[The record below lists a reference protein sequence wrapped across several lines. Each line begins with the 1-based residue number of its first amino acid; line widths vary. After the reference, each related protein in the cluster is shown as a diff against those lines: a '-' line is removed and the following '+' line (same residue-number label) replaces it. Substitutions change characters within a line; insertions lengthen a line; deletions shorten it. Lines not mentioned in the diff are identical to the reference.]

1 MKILLL
7 YTPRSGST
15 SIMRYFEKLKPE
27 YQIFNQPWSS
37 WKGTKN
43 YRLNDFLG
51 MDKLFV
57 KNTIDWVMDNK
68 EDSGK
73 MKSNSIPTI
82 QEIFNFFDKVLV
94 LSRKDITQQSI
105 SLYFSSEN
113 NSYLETYDRL
123 YNIESIDETRL
134 NEIKSNLT
142 KDNDLVNELVNLGVS
157 HYYYE
162 DLYYES
168 FNDFFQ
174 TLNLDYHNEYFDRY
188 LNTTKRYKKG
198 EVTNKVVKTFI

>member
-1 MKILLL
+1 
-7 YTPRSGST
+7 
-15 SIMRYFEKLKPE
+15 
-27 YQIFNQPWSS
+27 
-37 WKGTKN
+37 
-43 YRLNDFLG
+43 LNDFLE

-113 NSYLETYDRL
+113 DSYLETYDRL

-134 NEIKSNLT
+134 NQIKSNLT

-162 DLYYES
+162 DLYYKS

-198 EVTNKVVKTFI
+198 EVANKVVKTFI